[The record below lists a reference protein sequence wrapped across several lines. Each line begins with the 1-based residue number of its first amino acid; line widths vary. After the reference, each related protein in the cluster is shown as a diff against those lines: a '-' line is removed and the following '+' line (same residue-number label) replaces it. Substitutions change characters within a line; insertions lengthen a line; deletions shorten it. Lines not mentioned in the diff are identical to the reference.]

1 MNRRIAVLAVSGTLL
16 AGCNG
21 FQNVMGG
28 DGAESANFMRLFTLF
43 MIVCTVMYLIV
54 AAALLAA
61 LWRRRRSSLTVD
73 ERRHHQTS
81 HMVRPALIAWT
92 VIVVTGLTVLT
103 VASFFTDRSN
113 AAIASKPAIHM
124 TVTANQ
130 WWWDVEYNLP
140 DVSKTLRTAN
150 EIHLPVNVPVHVT
163 LKSSDVI
170 HSFWIP
176 NLSGKEDL
184 IPGHANAILLTPR
197 VAGRFRGQCA
207 EFCGLQHAHMAL
219 DVQVDA
225 PAAFDQW
232 KQRQLQ
238 PARMPMSPDARLGAA
253 VFASTA
259 CASCHA
265 IRGTDAGSRVGPDLT
280 HLASRRTLAAGA
292 LPMDRASLAAWIADP
307 QHFKPGANMPAVPLS
322 PSQSAGVV
330 EYLMELQ

>member
-1 MNRRIAVLAVSGTLL
+1 MIAPDRVQSMLAPAGDQAAAIFGVWTLITWICGVVYVAILLWLAWVLATRVRATSTGQTRDPTL
-16 AGCNG
+16 
-21 FQNVMGG
+21 QK
-28 DGAESANFMRLFTLF
+28 
-43 MIVCTVMYLIV
+43 
-54 AAALLAA
+54 
-61 LWRRRRSSLTVD
+61 
-73 ERRHHQTS
+73 
-81 HMVRPALIAWT
+81 ALIAFALL
-92 VIVVTGLTVLT
+92 VVGLLT
-103 VASFFTDRSN
+103 WMIVASFLADRRLHAGDDALSVR
-113 AAIASKPAIHM
+113 I
-124 TVTANQ
+124 TAKQ
-130 WWWDVEYNLP
+130 WWWRVDYLDP
-140 DVSKTLRTAN
+140 DPSKQFTTAN
-150 EIHLPVNVPVHVT
+150 ELRLPRDRTVKIE
-163 LKSSDVI
+163 LRAGDVI
-170 HSFWIP
+170 HSFWVP

-219 DVQVDA
+219 DVQVET
-225 PAAFDQW
+225 PGAFDQW

-238 PARMPMSPDARLGAA
+238 PARTPMSPDARLGAA

-292 LPMDRASLAAWIADP
+292 LPMDRGSLAAWIADP

-330 EYLMELQ
+330 EYLMELK